1 MEVKGYGHVVTHVVY
16 IKHLK
21 ENQRV
26 CFGCGY
32 HLQMNSNERIESLID
47 SKTWRP
53 LYETVSPCDP
63 LTFKD
68 QNHTQNV

>member
-1 MEVKGYGHVVTHVVY
+1 MEVKGYGHVVTHVVLFF
-16 IKHLK
+16 ILKTLK

-47 SKTWRP
+47 SNTWRP

-63 LTFKD
+63 LT
-68 QNHTQNV
+68 